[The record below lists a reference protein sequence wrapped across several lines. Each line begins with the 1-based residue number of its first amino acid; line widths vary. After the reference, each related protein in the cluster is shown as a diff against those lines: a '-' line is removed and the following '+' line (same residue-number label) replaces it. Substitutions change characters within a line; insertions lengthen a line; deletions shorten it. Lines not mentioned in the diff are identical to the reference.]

1 MNSDQELRRCV
12 LEKEFG
18 RMNPQQMQAVFQI
31 NGPLLVLAG
40 AGSGKTSV
48 LTQRIA
54 YMTRYGNAYHSNG
67 HNYALSSEQRAHL
80 QDCLHK
86 GLDEEARDL
95 LAEDPVDPYNVL
107 AITFTNK
114 AAREMRERI
123 EKLVGDKAQ
132 KLWVATFHSTCCRI
146 LRRDIEKIGYDNGF
160 TIYDDDDQ
168 MSVLKEILKQLNLSD
183 KIYAPKDIKAKI
195 GEAKMN
201 MLSPD
206 EYFAQSSK
214 DFRMQKISDV
224 YRMYEEALKKNNA
237 LDFDDL
243 LLKTLELF
251 VSCPPVLEHYR
262 RRFKYILVD
271 EYQDTNHVQYE
282 FIHALTGGDNNL
294 CVVGDDDQSIYGWR
308 GADIRN
314 ILDFERDFRNAK
326 VIKLEQNYRST
337 RNIVCAANSLIEHNE
352 HRLKKECF
360 SDAGDGEKIKMIK
373 AFTDSEEGYLVAS
386 AIVERIY
393 SDKAAYQDFA
403 ILYRTNAQS
412 RALEEALRKKNIPFR
427 IYGGHSFYERAEI
440 KDMLAYFKLLVN
452 QKDNEA
458 FTRVV
463 NAPARGIGATSL
475 ERLGSAAAAEGCCLF
490 DAALMPAEKL
500 AIHGL
505 KEASVRKFH
514 DFAAMIW
521 SIAEK
526 STNSDCYNLA
536 LEIGDRSGYLVS
548 LRNDTSPEGVARFEN
563 VEELFNSMKEYSEEE
578 NEMREVLAADE
589 NGEES
594 GAVTLGDYLENI
606 YLMSE
611 VEKDDEQD
619 SDIANGNKV
628 TLMTVH
634 SSKGLEFPYVFITG
648 MEENLFPSES
658 MNNSPDKIEEERRLF
673 YVAITRAEK
682 SVTLSFAQTRRKWG
696 SEESNRPSRF
706 IREID
711 DDYLERPLSTD
722 ENRYDNTPR
731 TPFTK
736 THFETPR
743 PAVKYP
749 TSTESKQNTTQHQHS
764 YDFSPSPVGDL
775 RENQRVEHDRFG
787 NGTILSFDG
796 EGVNRKA
803 IVKFDNGG
811 EKTLLLKFAKLRI
824 I

>member
-308 GADIRN
+308 GADISN
-314 ILDFERDFRNAK
+314 ILDFEKDYK
-326 VIKLEQNYRST
+326 GCKTIKLEQNYRST
-337 RNIVCAANSLIEHNE
+337 NSILKSANAVIAHNIGRKEKALWSQRGEGNPLI
-352 HRLKKECF
+352 
-360 SDAGDGEKIKMIK
+360 
-373 AFTDSEEGYLVAS
+373 VAS
-386 AIVERIY
+386 LPDEQGEAGFVCREILRMHAEGMSY
-393 SDKAAYQDFA
+393 SQMAV
-403 ILYRTNAQS
+403 LYRTNAQS
-412 RALEEALRKKNIPFR
+412 RVPEEHMIYSGIPYSVYGGQKFYDRKEVKDVLSYLRLIVNPHDDVALRR
-427 IYGGHSFYERAEI
+427 II
-440 KDMLAYFKLLVN
+440 
-452 QKDNEA
+452 NEP
-458 FTRVV
+458 R
-463 NAPARGIGATSL
+463 RGIGDATVETLAKWAQENDDSILGAAMEIEDVEGLSSRAVSAVNKFTLLMTTLFAKKGTMSVSEFVDAVIHDTGIYDQYDKPDDESMQRMENIKEFIGAVAEYELHAEEPSL
-475 ERLGSAAAAEGCCLF
+475 EDYLEQ
-490 DAALMPAEKL
+490 AALVAD
-500 AIHGL
+500 
-505 KEASVRKFH
+505 V
-514 DFAAMIW
+514 D
-521 SIAEK
+521 
-526 STNSDCYNLA
+526 A
-536 LEIGDRSGYLVS
+536 LQ
-548 LRNDTSPEGVARFEN
+548 EN
-563 VEELFNSMKEYSEEE
+563 
-578 NEMREVLAADE
+578 
-589 NGEES
+589 S
-594 GAVTLGDYLENI
+594 GAVTL
-606 YLMSE
+606 
-611 VEKDDEQD
+611 
-619 SDIANGNKV
+619 
-628 TLMTVH
+628 MTMH
-634 SSKGLEFPYVFITG
+634 SAKGLEFEAVFVLG
-648 MEENLFPSES
+648 MEDGLFPGTRSFTDDNR
-658 MNNSPDKIEEERRLF
+658 MEEERRLC
-673 YVAITRAEK
+673 YVAITRAK
-682 SVTLSFAQTRRKWG
+682 DQLFMTHVQKRMLYG
-696 SEESNRPSRF
+696 SPQYNRPSRF
-706 IREID
+706 LKELPKELVQEVDQTFERRHEKPV
-711 DDYLERPLSTD
+711 ERPKPTFA
-722 ENRYDNTPR
+722 RGGFAPQT
-731 TPFTK
+731 
-736 THFETPR
+736 
-743 PAVKYP
+743 VKP
-749 TSTESKQNTTQHQHS
+749 KEE
-764 YDFSPSPVGDL
+764 PSPASGDL
-775 RENQRVEHDRFG
+775 HTGDQVSHRKFGLGRVISV
-787 NGTILSFDG
+787 NGTVVQVAFPGQGIKELDT
-796 EGVNRKA
+796 KYA
-803 IVKFDNGG
+803 PM
-811 EKTLLLKFAKLRI
+811 EKI
-824 I
+824 